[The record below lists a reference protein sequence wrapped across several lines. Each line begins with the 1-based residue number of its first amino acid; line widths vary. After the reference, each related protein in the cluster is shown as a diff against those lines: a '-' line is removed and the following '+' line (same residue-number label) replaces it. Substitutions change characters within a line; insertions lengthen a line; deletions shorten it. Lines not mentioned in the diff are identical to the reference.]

1 MDMDRD
7 NAAWLTCLRSDGD
20 DRQSAVSDLRELLLR
35 SLRKSLSNRPFTD
48 ESLLEDAVQD
58 SLMRILDRLDQFEGR
73 SHFLTWATSIAI
85 HVAMSEFR
93 RRRWRDVSLEQVI
106 ADSNFMPERALDADS
121 GPEVRL
127 ERKAVFEKLHEL
139 IEHQLTEKQRT
150 ALLAELKGMPLD
162 EIARHLGSNRNAVYK
177 LTHDAR
183 KKLKTGLEA
192 AGFDA
197 ADISTAT
204 TG

>member
-1 MDMDRD
+1 MGRD
-7 NAAWLTCLRSDGD
+7 NATWLKNLRSDGSE
-20 DRQSAVSDLRELLLR
+20 QYSALSDLREALLR
-35 SLRKSLSNRPFTD
+35 GLRRALSNRAVAD
-48 ESLLEDAVQD
+48 EAFLEDAVQD
-58 SLMRILDRLDQFEGR
+58 SLVRILDRLGQYEGR
-73 SHFLTWATSIAI
+73 SQFLTWAISIAI
-85 HVAMSEFR
+85 HIAMSELR
-93 RRRWRDVSLEQVI
+93 RRRWKDVSLEQAV
-106 ADSNFMPERALDADS
+106 ADSNFMPERAIDADS

-127 ERKAVFEKLHEL
+127 KRKAVFEKLHEL
-139 IEHQLTEKQRT
+139 IEHHLTERQRT

-197 ADISTAT
+197 ADIRTAM